1 MSQQFRGINFELDR
15 CEIIENCKLSTELFF
30 VTPKDN
36 FKVVK
41 PCDVT
46 TSSSIVAKSSKKEKT
61 RPNSFDD
68 EEQGKSLNCV
78 LTEVRK
84 GEEGGTKA
92 ARRNSGENNDSPNYF
107 STTTSKQ
114 LTPSPP
120 NLNNLPASSPH
131 QQHWD
136 KTITSPK
143 FVQNSEGNSIDDC
156 HG

>member
-1 MSQQFRGINFELDR
+1 M
-15 CEIIENCKLSTELFF
+15 
-30 VTPKDN
+30 
-36 FKVVK
+36 VK
-41 PCDVT
+41 SRDVT
-46 TSSSIVAKSSKKEKT
+46 TSSSIVAKSSKKDKT

-84 GEEGGTKA
+84 GEEEGGTKA
-92 ARRNSGENNDSPNYF
+92 ATRNSGENGDSPNCF
-107 STTTSKQ
+107 STTTSQQQ

-120 NLNNLPASSPH
+120 NNANNLPASSSH
-131 QQHWD
+131 QQQHWD

-143 FVQNSEGNSIDDC
+143 VVQNSEGISIDDC

>member
-1 MSQQFRGINFELDR
+1 M
-15 CEIIENCKLSTELFF
+15 
-30 VTPKDN
+30 
-36 FKVVK
+36 VK
-41 PCDVT
+41 SCDVT

-92 ARRNSGENNDSPNYF
+92 ATRNSGENGDSPNYF
-107 STTTSKQ
+107 STTTSQQQ

-120 NLNNLPASSPH
+120 NNANNLPASSSH
-131 QQHWD
+131 QQQHWD

-143 FVQNSEGNSIDDC
+143 VVQNSEGISIDDC